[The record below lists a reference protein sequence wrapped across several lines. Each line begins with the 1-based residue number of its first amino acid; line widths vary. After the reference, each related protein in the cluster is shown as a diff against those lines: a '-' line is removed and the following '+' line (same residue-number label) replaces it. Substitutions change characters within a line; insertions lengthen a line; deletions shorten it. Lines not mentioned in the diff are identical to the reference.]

1 MDDYEYDN
9 DNEFLDEYKAVE
21 RAGYTSKLNEL
32 VVDIN
37 NPTPD
42 ERFLV
47 NIYGVGNAVIQ
58 DVVLNNTLKLTY
70 NDLDKILEKCQ
81 YLSNKRFKNPTA
93 FILGYIC
100 IKDGKIDKKIFNK
113 ISDENILNQF
123 QEAGIQAPDILRYA
137 RFLTL

>member
-32 VVDIN
+32 VLDIN